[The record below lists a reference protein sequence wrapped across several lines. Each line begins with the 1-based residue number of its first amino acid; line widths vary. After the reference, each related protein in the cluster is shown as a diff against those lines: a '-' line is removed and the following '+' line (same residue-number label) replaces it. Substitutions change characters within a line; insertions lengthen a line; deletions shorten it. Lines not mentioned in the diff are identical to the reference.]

1 MMTYIRW
8 VSNEC
13 GEPSAEKEIGKF
25 KRVGNKISE
34 K

>member
-1 MMTYIRW
+1 